1 MPRPLAR
8 VALGLGLALGA
19 TPAHALVLP
28 STDHESAPASAPAR
42 RVPGELVVL
51 LPQADVA
58 GRALRPPLAPDAAP
72 PALARLDAAL
82 VPYGLQRSRWL
93 APDGRAVV
101 VRSDDPSFDARAHDV
116 ARRLVAD
123 GVARAAAPNLLL
135 DLQVTTPNDPYLAT
149 QWHLGTTAAGIRA
162 RNAWDLETGDSS
174 VVIGVVDT
182 GVDRTHPDLV
192 GRIWINHGEVPG
204 NLLDDDGNGYVDDVN
219 GWDFAHDDNN
229 PNPVFVV
236 DSTAGMDVGW
246 HGTFGAG
253 LAAAVGN
260 NAVGITGVAWDCRIM
275 PLKVSGDSTGG
286 ITLAAVTE
294 AFAYASD
301 NGCSVLNLSLA
312 GTDPILEGF
321 FQPLVD
327 DAFDAG
333 IVCVAAAGN
342 DGLDNAHYPAANE
355 STLAVAATT
364 QTNTRASFSSWG
376 WYVDIAAPGAN
387 VWSSIAQ
394 NYTRDATHAFLFSF
408 LFGWDG
414 TNPYM
419 YNSGT
424 SFSTPIVAGAVALV
438 RSKYP
443 GVPPNLIIDHMIA
456 TADPVNYDN
465 EIGGRLNVYNA
476 LLTNV
481 DAPALPGGGRGP
493 AALLGRAVPNP
504 AFSGTSVA
512 FTLPRPGPVALA
524 VYDLRGRRVAGL
536 VDGPRDAGA
545 HHASWDGLDA
555 GGRRVAPGLY
565 FIAGSL
571 AGERRSTRVTVL
583 D

>member
-1 MPRPLAR
+1 MPRQLAR
-8 VALGLGLALGA
+8 VARVVLGLGLALTV
-19 TPAHALVLP
+19 TPAHALVVLP
-28 STDHESAPASAPAR
+28 TEPASRAKR
-42 RVPGELVVL
+42 IPGEMVVL
-51 LPQADVA
+51 LPAA
-58 GRALRPPLAPDAAP
+58 AAP
-72 PALARLDAAL
+72 GAAQALGSHAAAPALARLDAAL
-82 VPYGLQRSRWL
+82 SPYGLARSRWL
-93 APDGRAVV
+93 APDGRAMI
-101 VRSDDPSFDARAHDV
+101 VRSDDPSFDARADQV
-116 ARRLVAD
+116 ARQLVAA

-135 DLQVTTPNDPYLAT
+135 DLQVTVPNDPYLNT

-182 GVDRTHPDLV
+182 GIDRTHPDLV
-192 GRIWINHGEVPG
+192 GRIWINHGEIPANG
-204 NLLDDDGNGYVDDVN
+204 LDDDANGYIDDVN
-219 GWDFAHDDNN
+219 GWDFAHDDND

-246 HGTFGAG
+246 HGTFGSG
-253 LAAAVGN
+253 LAAAFGN
-260 NAVGITGVAWDCRIM
+260 NGVGITGVAWDCRLM
-275 PLKVSGDSTGG
+275 PLKVSSDSTGG
-286 ITLAAVTE
+286 ITLASVTE
-294 AFAYASD
+294 AFAYATD

-321 FQPLVD
+321 FQPLVN

-364 QTNTRASFSSWG
+364 QTNVRASFSSWG
-376 WYVDIAAPGAN
+376 WYVDIAAPGEN

-394 NYTRDATHAFLFSF
+394 NYTRDQVHVFLFSF

-414 TNPYM
+414 VNPYM

-424 SFSTPIVAGAVALV
+424 SFSTPIVSGAVALV
-438 RSKYP
+438 RSRFP
-443 GVPPNLIIDHMIA
+443 GVPPNLIIEHMIA

-465 EIGGRLNVYNA
+465 DIGGRLNVYNA

-481 DAPALPGGGRGP
+481 DAPSLAGGAV
-493 AALLGRAVPNP
+493 AALGRAVPNP
-504 AFSGTSVA
+504 AFAGTSVA
-512 FTLPRPGPVALA
+512 FTLPRAGQVTLA

-536 VDGPRDAGA
+536 LEGPHEAGV
-545 HHASWDGLDA
+545 HRASWNGLDA

-571 AGERRSTRVTVL
+571 AGVARSTRVTVL

>member
-1 MPRPLAR
+1 MPRQLAR
-8 VALGLGLALGA
+8 VVLGLGLALA
-19 TPAHALVLP
+19 VAPAHALVVSP
-28 STDHESAPASAPAR
+28 TETAGR
-42 RVPGELVVL
+42 TKRIPGEMVVL
-51 LPQADVA
+51 LPAPA
-58 GRALRPPLAPDAAP
+58 AEGASRGLKPDAATP
-72 PALARLDAAL
+72 RLASLDAAL
-82 VPYGLQRSRWL
+82 SPYGLARSRWL
-93 APDGRAVV
+93 APDGRALVV
-101 VRSDDPSFDARAHDV
+101 SSDDPSFDARADQV
-116 ARRLVAD
+116 ARQLVAA

-135 DLQVTTPNDPYLAT
+135 DLQVTVPNDPYLTT

-162 RNAWDLETGDSS
+162 RNAWDLETGDSA
-174 VVIGVVDT
+174 VVIGIVDT

-192 GRIWINHGEVPG
+192 GRIWINQAEIPANGI
-204 NLLDDDGNGYVDDVN
+204 DDDANGYIDDVN
-219 GWDFAHDDNN
+219 GWDFAHDDND
-229 PNPVFVV
+229 PDPVFVV
-236 DSTAGMDVGW
+236 DSTAGIDVGW
-246 HGTFGAG
+246 HGTFAAG

-294 AFAYASD
+294 AFAYAAD

-321 FQPLVD
+321 FQPLVN

-364 QTNTRASFSSWG
+364 QTNVRASFSSWG
-376 WYVDIAAPGAN
+376 WYVDIAAPGEN

-394 NYTRDATHAFLFSF
+394 NYTRDAAHDFLFTF
-408 LFGWDG
+408 LFAWDG

-438 RSKYP
+438 RSMFP
-443 GVPPNLIIDHMIA
+443 GVPPDLVIEHMIA

-481 DAPALPGGGRGP
+481 DAPLLTGGTVAP
-493 AALLGRAVPNP
+493 ALGRAVPNP
-504 AFSGTSVA
+504 AFAGGTSVA
-512 FTLPRPGPVALA
+512 FTLPRAGQVTLA

-536 VDGPRDAGA
+536 IAGPHEAGA
-545 HHASWDGLDA
+545 HRASWNGLDA

-571 AGERRSTRVTVL
+571 AGVTRSARVTVL